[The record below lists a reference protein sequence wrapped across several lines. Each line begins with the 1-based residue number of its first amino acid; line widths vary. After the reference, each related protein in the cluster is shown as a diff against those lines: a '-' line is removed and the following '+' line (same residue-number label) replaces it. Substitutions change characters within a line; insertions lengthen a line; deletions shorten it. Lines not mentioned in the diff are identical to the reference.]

1 MEYLRRRIFA
11 EEETLLS
18 DFDRDWLAHPISSSR
33 AYKIMLSS
41 LLCSFLESYIN

>member
-1 MEYLRRRIFA
+1 MEKLRRTIFA

-18 DFDRDWLAHPISSSR
+18 DFDRDWLVHPISSSW

-41 LLCSFLESYIN
+41 FLYSLLESYIN